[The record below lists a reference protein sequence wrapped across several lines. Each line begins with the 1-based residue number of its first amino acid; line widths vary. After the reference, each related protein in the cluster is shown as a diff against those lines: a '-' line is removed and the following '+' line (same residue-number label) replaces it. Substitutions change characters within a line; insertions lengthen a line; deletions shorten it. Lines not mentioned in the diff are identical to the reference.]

1 MKNRRFLLGYFY
13 YILFLNIKFI
23 FHIYKNILKLLFK
36 NYILEKKA
44 IKQLDLNSTQLL
56 V

>member
-13 YILFLNIKFI
+13 YIF
-23 FHIYKNILKLLFK
+23 KNILKLLFK